1 MKRLY
6 IAWIAALITLVGIT
20 LTYRGETTS
29 FYGIADTVEVVI
41 NSEISV
47 EIMDIPVVQG
57 QLVNKGD
64 TLLKLASQELT
75 LEINE
80 ISHELDEYKAQQ
92 QVNTKLSRSEILKL
106 QNEQAQKAMEITAE
120 IEQLEAQLAMNKNL
134 TSELKSIK
142 KDPDGAIAND
152 GSNPIKIQIAN
163 LRKELEV
170 VLNQSRV
177 NVLQSGL
184 NMPGQPV
191 NFLKQ
196 RLELLLEKQ
205 KNLLICAQIDGVIG
219 SVDFKEGQKVSP
231 FTPII
236 TLHRKAPS
244 FIKGYIHEN
253 ALNAISV
260 GQSVRVYSLSGKS
273 SIEGRV
279 VGVGSRIVEYPVRLR
294 KMQSVLMWGRE
305 VTVRVPEDNPLLL
318 GEKVRIAY

>member
-134 TSELKSIK
+134 T
-142 KDPDGAIAND
+142 
-152 GSNPIKIQIAN
+152 
-163 LRKELEV
+163 
-170 VLNQSRV
+170 
-177 NVLQSGL
+177 
-184 NMPGQPV
+184 
-191 NFLKQ
+191 
-196 RLELLLEKQ
+196 
-205 KNLLICAQIDGVIG
+205 
-219 SVDFKEGQKVSP
+219 
-231 FTPII
+231 
-236 TLHRKAPS
+236 
-244 FIKGYIHEN
+244 
-253 ALNAISV
+253 
-260 GQSVRVYSLSGKS
+260 
-273 SIEGRV
+273 
-279 VGVGSRIVEYPVRLR
+279 
-294 KMQSVLMWGRE
+294 
-305 VTVRVPEDNPLLL
+305 
-318 GEKVRIAY
+318 